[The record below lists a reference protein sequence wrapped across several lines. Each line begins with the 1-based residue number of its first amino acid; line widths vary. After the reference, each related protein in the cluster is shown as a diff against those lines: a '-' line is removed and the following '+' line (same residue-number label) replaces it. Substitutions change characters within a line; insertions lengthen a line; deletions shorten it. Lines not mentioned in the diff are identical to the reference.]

1 MADGL
6 RLKYYG
12 WSGFRLITPEGRRLF
27 FDPLLTDPLSGAPLV
42 QRDGLEAGDLVC
54 VTHGHFDHYMD
65 VSALVEGRDVLVIGS
80 DEICDFTRRT
90 HGVPPAKLRP
100 IPFDATVAVEGI
112 RLHTFEW
119 DHRIVDPKAMF
130 AQTSA
135 PTFEQLRTIYF
146 ATPHAARR
154 MGFVVELA
162 DGRKVVNYCEGF
174 NDQTQMDKVAAVAA
188 RHRPDVLIGGAQLD
202 YDGFTAEAIATLKPR
217 VAVLFHPHRAYFD
230 LIGLRSKPIEAF
242 LARIAEECPG
252 VEARVPEAF
261 EEITL

>member
-42 QRDGLEAGDLVC
+42 QRDGLEAGDLLC
-54 VTHGHFDHYMD
+54 ITHGHFDHYMD
-65 VSALVEGRDVLVIGS
+65 VPGLVKGRDVLLLGS

-90 HGVPPAKLRP
+90 HGVPPAKLRA
-100 IPFDATVAVEGI
+100 IPFDGTLTLDGL

-119 DHRIVDPKAMF
+119 DHRLVEPKKMF
-130 AQTSA
+130 ALTPASIH
-135 PTFEQLRTIYF
+135 EHLRAIYF
-146 ATPHAARR
+146 ATPHASRR

-162 DGRKVVNYCEGF
+162 DGRKLVNYCEGF
-174 NDQTQMDKVAAVAA
+174 NDQTRMDQVAAVAA

-202 YDGFTAEAIATLKPR
+202 YDGFTAEAIAILKPR

-230 LIGLRSKPIEAF
+230 LIGLRSTPIEAF
-242 LARIAEECPG
+242 RSRIAQACPG
-252 VEARVPEAF
+252 VVLHVPEAF
-261 EEITL
+261 EEIAW